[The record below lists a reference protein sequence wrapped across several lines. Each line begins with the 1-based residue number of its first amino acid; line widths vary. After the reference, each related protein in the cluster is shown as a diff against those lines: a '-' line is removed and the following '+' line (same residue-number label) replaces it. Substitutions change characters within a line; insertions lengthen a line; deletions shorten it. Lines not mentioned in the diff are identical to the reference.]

1 MKRAE
6 SLITYPDHL
15 LDIPAAAKWLNVP
28 EGWLRKKVTAGEV
41 ECTRL
46 GKHVRF
52 SADDLAAIVADGK
65 QQVWHYEQPSR
76 RNVRAVG

>member
-1 MKRAE
+1 MKRE
-6 SLITYPDHL
+6 SVMAYPEGL

-41 ECTRL
+41 QVTRL

-65 QQVWHYEQPSR
+65 QPVWHYEQPAR
-76 RNVRAVG
+76 TRLRAVG